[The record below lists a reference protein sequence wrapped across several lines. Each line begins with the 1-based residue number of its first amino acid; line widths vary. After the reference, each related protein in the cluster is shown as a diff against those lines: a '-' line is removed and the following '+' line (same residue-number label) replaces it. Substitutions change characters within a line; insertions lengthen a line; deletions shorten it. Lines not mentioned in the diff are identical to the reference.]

1 MTKVFQC
8 SSNRKIPYEIG
19 SYFYFNE
26 IIQNKT
32 EKLNDI
38 FGRQYTYLS
47 TCRSAIRII
56 LSQLS
61 ENNKVALLPAF
72 TCHAVVEPFVNCG
85 YSVEP
90 YSINKDFSVKPKQFL
105 EDVERVNPSVILIHD
120 YFGFDSNAAL
130 RQSSLLEKLKEQG
143 IVVIIDRTQ
152 PMFSFYPQLEGNYV
166 IGSLRK
172 WMGIPDGAFLNF
184 SVGEFVG
191 ELHEDNE
198 LIAAKRKAMTY
209 KNSYIRQGIGKK
221 ETVLELYKSAEQ
233 ILDSRNQAYAMSDI
247 SRELFMDTD
256 LDEMRVSRRK
266 NYEKLAN
273 GIQNTENI
281 HIPHPNLQ
289 DNEVPF
295 YFPVFIRNSRADFQ
309 SYLARNSIYAT
320 VIWGCPQEFTRKI
333 DVIAE
338 DIYREILCI
347 PCDQRYT
354 QNDMDYICKVI
365 NKYSF

>member
-1 MTKVFQC
+1 MTKIFQC
-8 SSNRKIPYEIG
+8 SSNQKIPYEIG

-26 IIQNKT
+26 TIHNKS

-38 FGRQYTYLS
+38 FGKQYAYLS

-90 YSINKDFSVKPKQFL
+90 YSIKKDFSVEPKRFL

-130 RQSSLLEKLKEQG
+130 RQSVLFERLKERG
-143 IVVIIDRTQ
+143 IVAIIDRTQ
-152 PMFSFYPQLEGNYV
+152 SMFSFYPQLEGHYV

-172 WMGIPDGAFLNF
+172 WMGIPDGAFVNLF
-184 SVGEFVG
+184 IG
-191 ELHEDNE
+191 ELCEDLE
-198 LIAAKRKAMTY
+198 LVAAKRKAMTY
-209 KNSYIRQGIGKK
+209 KDSYIRQGIGKK

-233 ILDSRNQAYAMSDI
+233 ILDSRNQVYAMSGV
-247 SRELFMDTD
+247 SKELFMDTD

-273 GIQNTENI
+273 GIHYSENI
-281 HIPHPNLQ
+281 HIPHLDLQ

-295 YFPVFIRNSRADFQ
+295 YFPVFIKNSRADFQ

-320 VIWGCPQEFTRKI
+320 VIWGCPKEYEGKI
-333 DVIAE
+333 DMIAE
-338 DIYREILCI
+338 EIYREILCI

-354 QNDMDYICKVI
+354 QKDMDYICKII
-365 NKYSF
+365 NKYLF